1 MKKPV
6 VICVDDEPT
15 VLDSLK
21 VELRRGLGGQCLIEI
36 AESGEETLE
45 LLDDLLGDGYEV
57 AVVIAD
63 YIMPGLKGDELLHQI
78 HDRSPRTINIMLSGQ
93 ADLDAVGRSIQYA
106 NLYRFISKPW
116 HSADLALTVSEAL
129 QSYHQGQQL
138 ESQNA
143 KLKTL
148 YREVQIFNENLE
160 HQVEERTQQLQA
172 SLQEIKD
179 LSQMK
184 DDLLHAVSH
193 DLRTPITGM
202 LMVLKRLQASNE
214 KASSEKASSEKASS
228 EKASSESSIQL
239 DRAILDRM
247 VSSSERQMKLL
258 EMLLETHRGDM
269 QGLQLNLE
277 SQRLL
282 PLITEVTQDLE
293 PMVLEN
299 QATLVN
305 LIPEDLP
312 RLDLDGLQISRVY
325 ENLIT
330 NALKHNPPGVCIT
343 LKAILEDRFVR
354 CLVQDDGNGMAQA
367 QCNQLFER
375 YNQGP
380 NRLRHSLGIGLG
392 LYLCR
397 QIIQAHGGQI
407 GATSSP
413 GQGLKVWF
421 TLAIAAP

>member
-21 VELRRGLGGQCLIEI
+21 VELRRGLGGQCLLEI
-36 AESGEETLE
+36 AESAEETLE
-45 LLDDLLGDGYEV
+45 LVDDLLSDDYEV

-78 HDRSPRTINIMLSGQ
+78 HDRTPRTINIMLSGQ

-116 HSADLALTVSEAL
+116 HSADLGLTVSEAL

-148 YREVQIFNENLE
+148 YKEVQIFNESLE

-193 DLRTPITGM
+193 DLRTPVTGM
-202 LMVLKRLQASNE
+202 LMVLKRLQTHGDGPIA
-214 KASSEKASSEKASS
+214 
-228 EKASSESSIQL
+228 L
-239 DRAILDRM
+239 DRSILDRM
-247 VSSSERQMKLL
+247 VNSSERQMQLL
-258 EMLLETHRGDM
+258 EMLLETHLGDV
-269 QGLQLNLE
+269 QGLKLNLE
-277 SQRLL
+277 SQSLL
-282 PLITEVTQDLE
+282 PLIVELSQDLE
-293 PMVLEN
+293 PLLQSN
-299 QATLVN
+299 HGTLVN
-305 LIPEDLP
+305 LIAQDLP
-312 RLDLDGLQISRVY
+312 RLNLDRLQISRVY

-343 LKAILEDRFVR
+343 LKAMVEDRFIR
-354 CLVQDDGNGMAQA
+354 CFVQDDGNGMEQP
-367 QCNQLFER
+367 QCDQLFER

-380 NRLRHSLGIGLG
+380 KRLQRSLGIGLG

-397 QIIQAHGGQI
+397 QIIQEHGGQI
-407 GATSSP
+407 GAISAP

-421 TLAIAAP
+421 TLAIATP

>member
-21 VELRRGLGGQCLIEI
+21 VELRRGLSGQCLIEI

-45 LLDDLLGDGYEV
+45 LLEELLRDDYEV

-78 HDRSPRTINIMLSGQ
+78 HSRSPRTINIMLSGQ

-116 HSADLALTVSEAL
+116 HSADLGLTVSEAL

-143 KLKTL
+143 KLKKL
-148 YREVQIFNENLE
+148 YQEVQVLNENLE
-160 HQVEERTQQLQA
+160 QQVEDRTQQLQV
-172 SLQEIKD
+172 SLREIKE

-193 DLRTPITGM
+193 DLRTPVTGM
-202 LMVLKRLQASNE
+202 LMVLKRLQGQAEDTVSFDR
-214 KASSEKASSEKASS
+214 
-228 EKASSESSIQL
+228 SIL
-239 DRAILDRM
+239 NRM
-247 VSSSERQMKLL
+247 VSSSDRQLQLL
-258 EMLLETHRGDM
+258 DMLLETHLGDVRGLKLNLANH
-269 QGLQLNLE
+269 GLQDLVEELIQNLE
-277 SQRLL
+277 PLL
-282 PLITEVTQDLE
+282 QD
-293 PMVLEN
+293 N
-299 QATLVN
+299 QATLIN
-305 LIPEDLP
+305 LIPPDLP
-312 RLDLDGLQISRVY
+312 SLTIDRLQISRIY

-330 NALKHNPPGVCIT
+330 NALKHNPPGICIT
-343 LKAILEDRFVR
+343 LRTVLEPPFVR
-354 CLVQDDGNGMAQA
+354 CLVQDDGNGMDQA
-367 QCNQLFER
+367 QCDNLFER
-375 YNQGP
+375 YSQGP
-380 NRLRHSLGIGLG
+380 NRIRRSVGIGLG

-397 QIIQAHGGQI
+397 QIVQEHGGAI

-421 TLAIAAP
+421 TLPMVKD

>member
-21 VELRRGLGGQCLIEI
+21 VELRRGLSGQCLIEI

-45 LLDDLLGDGYEV
+45 LLEELLQDDYDV

-78 HDRSPRTINIMLSGQ
+78 HSRSPGTINIMLSGQ

-116 HSADLALTVSEAL
+116 HCADLGLTVSEAL

-143 KLKTL
+143 KLRKL
-148 YREVQIFNENLE
+148 YEEVQVLNENLE
-160 HQVEERTQQLQA
+160 HQVQERTQELQF
-172 SLQEIKD
+172 SLQEVKS

-193 DLRTPITGM
+193 DLRTPVTGM
-202 LMVLKRLQASNE
+202 LMVLKRLQAQADDTISFDR
-214 KASSEKASSEKASS
+214 
-228 EKASSESSIQL
+228 SIL
-239 DRAILDRM
+239 NRM
-247 VSSSERQMKLL
+247 VSSSDRQLQLL
-258 EMLLETHRGDM
+258 EMLLETHLGDVRGLKLNLGK
-269 QGLQLNLE
+269 QGLH
-277 SQRLL
+277 RL
-282 PLITEVTQDLE
+282 IEEVIQDLE
-293 PMVLEN
+293 PLLQSN

-305 LIPEDLP
+305 LIPSDLP
-312 RLDLDGLQISRVY
+312 DLTIDRLQISRVY

-330 NALKHNPPGVCIT
+330 NALKHNPPGICIT
-343 LKAILEDRFVR
+343 LRAFLEPPFVR
-354 CLVQDDGNGMAQA
+354 CLVQDDGNGMDQA
-367 QCNQLFER
+367 QCNNLFER
-375 YNQGP
+375 YSQGV
-380 NRLRHSLGIGLG
+380 NRIRRSVGIGLG

-397 QIIQAHGGQI
+397 QIVQEHGGVI
-407 GATSSP
+407 GATSAP

-421 TLAIAAP
+421 TLPMVNDRPEIIAA

>member
-45 LLDDLLGDGYEV
+45 LLDDLL
-57 AVVIAD
+57 
-63 YIMPGLKGDELLHQI
+63 GDELLHQI

-202 LMVLKRLQASNE
+202 LMVLKRLQAS
-214 KASSEKASSEKASS
+214 SEKASSEKASH
-228 EKASSESSIQL
+228 ESSIQL

-397 QIIQAHGGQI
+397 QIIQEHGGQI

>member
-21 VELRRGLGGQCLIEI
+21 VELRRGLSGQCLIEI

-45 LLDDLLGDGYEV
+45 LLEELLQDDYEV

-78 HDRSPRTINIMLSGQ
+78 HDRSPQTINIMLSGQ

-116 HSADLALTVSEAL
+116 HSADLGLTVSEAL

-143 KLKTL
+143 RLKKL
-148 YREVQIFNENLE
+148 YQEVQVLNENLE
-160 HQVEERTQQLQA
+160 QQVEDRTQQLQI
-172 SLQEIKD
+172 SLREIKE

-193 DLRTPITGM
+193 DLRTPVTGM
-202 LMVLKRLQASNE
+202 LMVLKRLQGQAGDTVSFDR
-214 KASSEKASSEKASS
+214 
-228 EKASSESSIQL
+228 SIL
-239 DRAILDRM
+239 NRM
-247 VSSSERQMKLL
+247 VSSSDRQLQLL
-258 EMLLETHRGDM
+258 DMLLETHLGDVRGLKLNLAN
-269 QGLQLNLE
+269 QGLQDLVEELTQNLE
-277 SQRLL
+277 PLL
-282 PLITEVTQDLE
+282 QD
-293 PMVLEN
+293 N
-299 QATLVN
+299 QATLIN
-305 LIPEDLP
+305 LIPPDLP
-312 RLDLDGLQISRVY
+312 SLMIDRLQISRIY

-330 NALKHNPPGVCIT
+330 NALKHNPPGICIT
-343 LKAILEDRFVR
+343 LRAVLEPPFLR
-354 CLVQDDGNGMAQA
+354 CLVQDDGNGMDQA
-367 QCNQLFER
+367 QCDNLFER
-375 YNQGP
+375 YSQGP
-380 NRLRHSLGIGLG
+380 NRIRRSVGIGLG

-397 QIIQAHGGQI
+397 QIVQEHGGAI
-407 GATSSP
+407 GATSCP

-421 TLAIAAP
+421 SLPMVPARPEVIAP